1 MGKSLRA
8 LLGVASLFA
17 AGAIV
22 GMLYAPDKGER
33 TRRRIVRK
41 SKGLYN
47 SVSDTIEENKDAL
60 EELRDRLKE
69 NLEIVNE
76 EMDKFAKR

>member
-1 MGKSLRA
+1 MCKSGKLMFGFVSF
-8 LLGVASLFA
+8 FA

-33 TRRRIVRK
+33 TRRRVVRR
-41 SKGLYN
+41 SKGLYS
-47 SVSDTIEENKDAL
+47 SVKDTIDESKDAL
-60 EELRDRLKE
+60 QELQDRLKE

-76 EMDKFAKR
+76 EMEKLSKR

>member
-1 MGKSLRA
+1 MGKSVRV

-41 SKGLYN
+41 GRGLYN
-47 SVSDTIEENKDAL
+47 SVTDTIEESKDAL
-60 EELRDRLKE
+60 AELQDRLKE

-76 EMDKFAKR
+76 EMNKLAKN

>member
-1 MGKSLRA
+1 MRVI
-8 LLGVASLFA
+8 LGVASLFA

-41 SKGLYN
+41 GKGLYN
-47 SVSDTIEENKDAL
+47 SVAESIEENKDAL

>member
-1 MGKSLRA
+1 MGKSIRI
-8 LLGVASLFA
+8 LLGVAGLFA

-41 SKGLYN
+41 GRGVYN
-47 SVSDTIEENKDAL
+47 SVTDSIEENKAAL